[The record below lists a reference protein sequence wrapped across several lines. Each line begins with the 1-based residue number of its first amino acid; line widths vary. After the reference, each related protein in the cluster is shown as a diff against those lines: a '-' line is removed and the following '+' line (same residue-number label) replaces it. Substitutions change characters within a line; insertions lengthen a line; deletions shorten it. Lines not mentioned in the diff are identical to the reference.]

1 LAKSPRFFCEN
12 CGAEVDRHTKTCPR
26 CGRYFASVRCPA
38 CGFTGAEGL
47 FSGGCPVCGYSSP
60 GSAAAE
66 TDASGKPVPAGGEW
80 KKPPPRAAG
89 RLPVWVY
96 ILTIF
101 FLLGMFGVFFF
112 TLR

>member
-1 LAKSPRFFCEN
+1 MAKSPRFFCEN
-12 CGAEVDRHTKTCPR
+12 CGAEVNRNTKSCPR

-60 GSAAAE
+60 GSGNEGKSARRE
-66 TDASGKPVPAGGEW
+66 EYSGKKKPSLRPAGS
-80 KKPPPRAAG
+80 
-89 RLPVWVY
+89 LPLWVY

-101 FLLGMFGVFFF
+101 FLLGVFFIF
-112 TLR
+112 YWNARV

>member
-12 CGAEVDRHTKTCPR
+12 CGAEVTRNTRACPQ

-38 CGFTGAEGL
+38 CGFTGAENL

-60 GSAAAE
+60 GSTFAE
-66 TDASGKPVPAGGEW
+66 TDSAGGKG

-89 RLPVWVY
+89 SLPLWVY

-101 FLLGMFGVFFF
+101 FLLCVFGVLFF